1 MATYNVNNGTP
12 QLFYSSIKDLKKAMK
27 SKAKQ
32 LMIPLVGR
40 IIIRAARIFGKAKGA
55 AYLCKSFSLLYEFY
69 NFIDLKQAL
78 KEYKSK
84 KGKHSIEGFYSSL
97 LESYQDYKTETG
109 NLLSDCNAL
118 RQKYLK
124 QEESMPDTATVMR
137 QTVNKA
143 TKAFRNCEHRYIALQ
158 VLLKGLSE
166 LSNTISEYELLQINN
181 DIRIAIQQM
190 PRLG

>member
-1 MATYNVNNGTP
+1 MATCNVENSTP
-12 QLFYSSIKDLKKAMK
+12 TLFYTSLKSLKKAMK

-32 LMIPLVGR
+32 LMIPWGGR

-78 KEYKSK
+78 KEYESK
-84 KGKHSIEGFYSSL
+84 KGKHPIEGFYSFL

-118 RQKYLK
+118 RRKYLQ
-124 QEESMPDTATVMR
+124 QEESMPDYTTVMR

-143 TKAFRNCEHRYIALQ
+143 KEAFRNCEHRYIYLQ

-166 LSNTISEYELLQINN
+166 LSNTISEYELLQMND
-181 DIRIAIQQM
+181 DIRIAIQQI
-190 PRLG
+190 PLLG